1 MSDEKRGAGSEEG
14 QEEYQITAA
23 DFVRY
28 EIDMFKTSYKA
39 WQEYNDDGFLNNSF
53 LEVFLIHFRT
63 LHYLLNS
70 DGTRPADEINARQ
83 FFPSDAAFYDFK
95 LARCQDADL
104 AYLVEQEGRANVKF
118 GALTQIRMD
127 DMQPWEIH
135 KIFEAMDK
143 SITAL
148 TTHAPETFPVS
159 EHEECSD
166 SECEDP
172 GCGDP
177 GCAN

>member
-1 MSDEKRGAGSEEG
+1 MNDEKCSAGSEDG
-14 QEEYQITAA
+14 QQEYQITAA

-63 LHYLLNS
+63 LYYLLHN
-70 DGTRPADEINARQ
+70 DGTRPAEEVAVRQ
-83 FFPSDAAFYDFK
+83 FFPTDAAFFDFTQ
-95 LARCQDADL
+95 ARCHGADL
-104 AYLVEQEGRANVKF
+104 AYLVEQEGRANTKF
-118 GALTQIRMD
+118 GALTQSRMD
-127 DMQPWEIH
+127 DMQSWDIH
-135 KIFEAMDK
+135 KVFDALDK

-148 TTHAPETFPVS
+148 TTYAPETFPVS

-166 SECEDP
+166 SECEDE

-177 GCAN
+177 GCSN

>member
-1 MSDEKRGAGSEEG
+1 MSEEKCGAGCDDG
-14 QEEYQITAA
+14 QEEYQITPA

-28 EIDMFKTSYKA
+28 EVDMFKTAYKA

-63 LHYLLNS
+63 LHYLLNNI
-70 DGTRPADEINARQ
+70 GARPADEVNVRQ
-83 FFPSDAAFYDFK
+83 FFASDATYYDFTQ
-95 LARCQDADL
+95 ARCQGADL
-104 AYLVEQEGRANVKF
+104 AYLVEQEARANVKF
-118 GALTQIRMD
+118 GALTEGRME
-127 DMQPWEIH
+127 DMESWDIH
-135 KIFEAMDK
+135 KVFEAMDK

-148 TTHAPETFPVS
+148 ITYAPETFPVS
-159 EHEECSD
+159 EHDECSD
-166 SECEDP
+166 PECEDE